1 MNTSTIHPPL
11 RKWQAA
17 ALPLALDCILQQL
30 SGQSGPQVISA
41 CTGAGKSRFI
51 GELIAAR
58 TPRLLEDEV
67 IVITT
72 PTRRLVRQL
81 SATVAQHIAEPV
93 AQHYT
98 SAKWRGVA
106 RVIVCCNASAP
117 GLSRMLSQMGKSVGL
132 WIADEC
138 HRTETPQI
146 HDFHEES
153 PAAASI
159 GFTATPFRSDAR
171 ERLQLWDDE
180 LYRYSPTMALA
191 DGCLVPWRAV
201 TWTKPD
207 TPLDD
212 ACIEMMKAHK
222 HLGPGVCNAYTKA
235 DAEDFAEEMTANGIR
250 ATHIH
255 SDLSTAQQDALLERL
270 RIGELDALVYPS
282 LLSEGVDLPWL
293 AWGCLRRRVGSQ
305 VRFIQEL
312 GRFLR
317 TNAGKTEAIILD
329 PLGQLEEKAT
339 SLDAVLGWA
348 EEKVP
353 TAAPDMGDPADDDK
367 EESEPRTPF
376 ARVAD
381 ALAAYSRSLLLV
393 AIADGIVSHTKS
405 PGAESYR
412 KSPTSAKQHQFLARL
427 VRHDFWL
434 ESTHRDPIKE
444 MLKREIVP
452 SAGAASDLITLF
464 KALAKH
470 RCGWTPGNRL
480 AAPSVEDFE
489 AQQRARAAEPI
500 HVAAVQ
506 RRTED
511 GAYAVAIAAT
521 QGGYEV
527 FHSSKV
533 TERTRGIHPT
543 ALALTAIRL
552 AVVAAVRRQPGQ
564 SVEVLTS
571 DDKASTLVLAGAFA
585 SSRSA
590 DVNAELQRRSTL
602 PPHEVGHV
610 HEQANR
616 AISAA
621 WRTLSKI
628 APRLS

>member
-1 MNTSTIHPPL
+1 MNTANIHPPL

-51 GELIAAR
+51 GELVAAR

-106 RVIVCCNASAP
+106 RVIVVCNASAP

-480 AAPSVEDFE
+480 SAPSVEDFE